1 MTRTQR
7 LIGVLAVLVMLLA
20 SLGSAALAQDQGEQ
34 SGTSTQTGGGN
45 VAPPTNNNPDPEP
58 EPQPQPEPEPEP
70 SNPPSSSPQPS
81 NGARSGSQSGTSSS
95 SGLQGPGVSNPEP
108 SNPPSGG
115 TGGGSGRVTIEVNL
129 TRQMIYV
136 YQGGELT
143 GSTAVGTGKDGWET
157 PTGTFYINS
166 KYRYDDMA
174 GDYRNESWYVEDVPY
189 AMYFT
194 GDGHALHGAPWR
206 SSFGTRG
213 SHGCVGMPESFAGW
227 IYSIAPIGTPVYIHY

>member
-20 SLGSAALAQDQGEQ
+20 SLGSTALAQEQGDQ

-45 VAPPTNNNPDPEP
+45 VLPPSNNPDPDPEP
-58 EPQPQPEPEPEP
+58 EPQPQPEP
-70 SNPPSSSPQPS
+70 SNPPSSGPSPQPS
-81 NGARSGSQSGTSSS
+81 NGAQGGSQSGTSSS
-95 SGLQGPGVSNPEP
+95 SGSTGPGARPEP
-108 SNPPSGG
+108 ESPPSGG
-115 TGGGSGRVTIEVNL
+115 TGGGSGPVEIVVDL
-129 TRQMIYV
+129 SQQMIYV
-136 YQGGELT
+136 YQGGELE

-227 IYSIAPIGTPVYIHY
+227 IYSIAPIGTPVYIRN